1 MVVLIL
7 DDRAMCLTVF
17 IDTWRRLLPGIL
29 TARPMTDLCWTCQS
43 NNHLI
48 YRGAN
53 IPEADKTERLRAQEV
68 LYSIVKLANKSLKG
82 KRKDKC
88 PKKLAPNQVVLS
100 LTIIYCI
107 DKTL

>member
-17 IDTWRRLLPGIL
+17 TDTWRRLLPGIL

-68 LYSIVKLANKSLKG
+68 LYSIVKLANKSRVITNVAIILKHFILG
-82 KRKDKC
+82 PSRVITSSNYRC
-88 PKKLAPNQVVLS
+88 H
-100 LTIIYCI
+100 CG
-107 DKTL
+107 